1 MAPKFDNFVDGSV
14 GGLGGALG
22 QYFKWNF
29 SQSPAGISTYN
40 AAANAGLRP
49 STAFGASLLTTAG
62 LQYATNNALLGRD
75 RDQKKP
81 TFGDTYTWEDQAWD
95 STIGLIL
102 PNQGKVPRT
111 YGDYLAQVK
120 KNGGSQ
126 SQTLSED
133 AYNAWK
139 NAEYNQ
145 GGIFRLNREGE
156 GSELVGRDTATFFNR
171 TVTNPLYAY
180 DGTLGR
186 ENVDRLTAGVGLAGL
201 GGSAA
206 ALKGYTDLAKL
217 GSTVGATP
225 AYNLGDTSK
234 IIGGSALRGLGVAAT
249 VYGGITDFA
258 ESKKAGDSDFRAAT
272 NATFNVGGALAG
284 AAVGGQAAASLSAPL
299 LATPAAPAVPF
310 IVGAGTIGG
319 AVTGSGIGGWLSDR
333 ALDLFGEKKSNESSA
348 DDLYR
353 AADARLQRALEDKQ
367 LRETGTSD
375 MATPRT
381 TTNTGTRT
389 TNNIRQSDYAP
400 GEKANLDRFK
410 IQLDAM
416 NQRYGIDATTGAN
429 LQNYQ
434 WQSQDRQFATKV
446 NAGETRVKTYA
457 ELQAALDRNQV
468 TREVGLDSNRVT
480 REVGLDSNRVTREV
494 GLNRNQLQS
503 GDNRFETTT
512 KYGTQERMN
521 AYNRNTVDKTA
532 IAEATIKA
540 SSDASASDAEI
551 TKAKIQAGIYGLS
564 LTDVKNMFYG
574 RYQMEVQKFNDQ
586 RGWTERS
593 YSDQRRDL
601 SSARFDAN
609 VRYNQEMAMR
619 AAERA
624 EDMRQRELD
633 RDRVKYEFDVRRND
647 TNATLAQ
654 QNAFRQ
660 QELAFR
666 QQEINN
672 SSALDQARIAQIYA
686 DTKLKNDQF
695 GAGRA
700 DISYNRNIQRSRS
713 IAF

>member
-14 GGLGGALG
+14 GGLGSALG

-40 AAANAGLRP
+40 AASNAGLRP

-62 LQYATNNALLGRD
+62 LQYATNNALKGRD

-81 TFGDTYTWEDQAWD
+81 IFGDSYTWEDQAWD
-95 STIGLIL
+95 STMGLIL

-111 YGDYLAQVK
+111 YGDYLNEARQNGAAQ
-120 KNGGSQ
+120 SEI
-126 SQTLSED
+126 LSPS
-133 AYNAWK
+133 AYEAWK
-139 NAEYNQ
+139 DAEYNQ
-145 GGIFRLNREGE
+145 GGLFRINREGQ
-156 GSELVGRDTATFFNR
+156 GSEIVGRDTATFFNR

-180 DGTLGR
+180 DGSLGK

-234 IIGGSALRGLGVAAT
+234 IIGGSALKGLGVAAT

-284 AAVGGQAAASLSAPL
+284 AAAAGQTATSLSAPL

-310 IVGAGTIGG
+310 IVGASTIGG
-319 AVTGSGIGGWLSDR
+319 AVAGSGLGGWLSDR
-333 ALDLFGEKKSNESSA
+333 ALDLFGEKKSNEPSA

-353 AADARLQRALEDKQ
+353 AADLRLQRALQDKQ

-375 MATPRT
+375 MATPNT
-381 TTNTGTRT
+381 TTNTGTRV
-389 TNNIRQSDYAP
+389 TNNIRSSDYAP
-400 GEKANLDRFK
+400 GERFNLDRTK

-457 ELQAALDRNQV
+457 ELQAALDRNRV

-521 AYNRNTVDKTA
+521 QYNRNTLDRTE
-532 IAEATIKA
+532 IAKEQIKA
-540 SSDASASDAEI
+540 GTYGRSQSDINSMAIESNARKVNQDFNDRMM
-551 TKAKIQAGIYGLS
+551 Q
-564 LTDVKNMFYG
+564 YG
-574 RYQMEVQKFNDQ
+574 RYQMEINKFTNDVGNAQRSYMDQ
-586 RGWTERS
+586 RSDLENER
-593 YSDQRRDL
+593 R
-601 SSARFDAN
+601 AATA
-609 VRYNQEMAMR
+609 RYNQEQAQKR
-619 AAERA
+619 ADLEY
-624 EDMRQRELD
+624 DRQQRKLD
-633 RDRVKYEFDVRRND
+633 RDRSYYEFDIRRND

-700 DISYNRNIQRSRS
+700 DISYNRNQQRSRS